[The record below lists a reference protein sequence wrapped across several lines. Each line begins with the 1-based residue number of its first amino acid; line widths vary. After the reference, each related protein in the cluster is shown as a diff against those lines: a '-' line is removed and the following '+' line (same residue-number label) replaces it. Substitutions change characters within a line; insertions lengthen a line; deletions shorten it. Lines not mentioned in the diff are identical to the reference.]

1 MNPEDPRENPGENPG
16 ESRRDENPEESRRDE
31 NPGESRGDSDGE
43 HPGESSRRHPDGTPA
58 GAAAGDSVRPRG
70 IVVIAVVVALEAL
83 ALLVAGGW
91 YGTQLLTGAPVL
103 SFWGAV
109 FTLCLLLA
117 FSAWLFAVARF
128 LLRGFRWPRAGALV
142 AQLFVLTIGFPT
154 LTGGYP
160 LAGLAM
166 LIPAVTAI
174 VLLFDKRVIAF
185 ASRAAGAPPAL

>member
-1 MNPEDPRENPGENPG
+1 MNPENPGENPG
-16 ESRRDENPEESRRDE
+16 ENPAENPRGNDGGR
-31 NPGESRGDSDGE
+31 PGENSLRN
-43 HPGESSRRHPDGTPA
+43 PD
-58 GAAAGDSVRPRG
+58 GAAAGNPERPKG
-70 IVVIAVVVALEAL
+70 IFVIAVVVALEAA
-83 ALLVAGGW
+83 ALLVAAGW

-160 LAGLAM
+160 VAGLAM
-166 LIPAVTAI
+166 LIPAATAI

>member
-1 MNPEDPRENPGENPG
+1 MSSREYSGEKAGENSGGHPGENSPG
-16 ESRRDENPEESRRDE
+16 QPAEELAQDRIH
-31 NPGESRGDSDGE
+31 DGAE
-43 HPGESSRRHPDGTPA
+43 AP
-58 GAAAGDSVRPRG
+58 VRPKG
-70 IVVIAVVVALEAL
+70 IVVIAVVVALQAT
-83 ALLVAGGW
+83 ALLLAGAW

-109 FTLCLLLA
+109 FTLGLLLA
-117 FSAWLFAVARF
+117 FSVWLFAVARF
-128 LLRGFRWPRAGALV
+128 LMRGFRWPRAGALV

-166 LIPAVTAI
+166 LVPALTAI

>member
-1 MNPEDPRENPGENPG
+1 MNPEDPRENDGENPS
-16 ESRRDENPEESRRDE
+16 EDPRENA
-31 NPGESRGDSDGE
+31 GG
-43 HPGESSRRHPDGTPA
+43 HPGQDPLRNTAGGPA
-58 GAAAGDSVRPRG
+58 GAAVRPRA
-70 IVVIAVVVALEAL
+70 IVVIAVVVALEAT
-83 ALLVAGGW
+83 ALLLAAAW

-117 FSAWLFAVARF
+117 FSVWLFAVARF

-166 LIPAVTAI
+166 LVPAVITI

>member
-1 MNPEDPRENPGENPG
+1 MNPEDPRENAGENPG
-16 ESRRDENPEESRRDE
+16 ENPRE
-31 NPGESRGDSDGE
+31 NPGESLPENAGGPPEANSLPN
-43 HPGESSRRHPDGTPA
+43 PGEAPGSGL
-58 GAAAGDSVRPRG
+58 VRPRG
-70 IVVIAVVVALEAL
+70 IVVIAVVVALEAT
-83 ALLVAGGW
+83 ALLVAAVR

-117 FSAWLFAVARF
+117 FSVWLFAVARF

-142 AQLFVLTIGFPT
+142 AQIFVLTIGFPT

-166 LIPAVTAI
+166 LVPAVLTI

>member
-1 MNPEDPRENPGENPG
+1 MNPEDPNENPSENPAENPRGNDGGHPGEN
-16 ESRRDENPEESRRDE
+16 SLRNA
-31 NPGESRGDSDGE
+31 
-43 HPGESSRRHPDGTPA
+43 DGT
-58 GAAAGDSVRPRG
+58 AASNPVRPKG
-70 IVVIAVVVALEAL
+70 IIVIALVVALEAT

-91 YGTQLLTGAPVL
+91 YATQLLTGAPVL

-117 FSAWLFAVARF
+117 FSTWLFAVARF

-160 LAGLAM
+160 VAGLAM

>member
-1 MNPEDPRENPGENPG
+1 MNPEDPRENPGENPREG
-16 ESRRDENPEESRRDE
+16 PGENP
-31 NPGESRGDSDGE
+31 RGNDGE
-43 HPGESSRRHPDGTPA
+43 HPGEDSLRNPDATAP
-58 GAAAGDSVRPRG
+58 GAAAGNPVRPRG
-70 IVVIAVVVALEAL
+70 IVVIAVVVALEAT

-109 FTLCLLLA
+109 FTLFLLLA

-142 AQLFVLTIGFPT
+142 AQFFVLTIGFPT

-166 LIPAVTAI
+166 LIPAVTTI

>member
-1 MNPEDPRENPGENPG
+1 MNPEDPRENAGGNPGENPRENPG
-16 ESRRDENPEESRRDE
+16 ESLPENAGGPPEANSLP
-31 NPGESRGDSDGE
+31 NPGEA
-43 HPGESSRRHPDGTPA
+43 PA
-58 GAAAGDSVRPRG
+58 GGPVRPRG
-70 IVVIAVVVALEAL
+70 IVVIAVVVALEAT
-83 ALLVAGGW
+83 ALLVAAVW

-117 FSAWLFAVARF
+117 FSVWLVARF

-142 AQLFVLTIGFPT
+142 AQIFVLTIGFPT

-166 LIPAVTAI
+166 LVPAVTAI

>member
-1 MNPEDPRENPGENPG
+1 MNPEDPSEDPRDNPRENSSERPGQDPLRNTAGAPV
-16 ESRRDENPEESRRDE
+16 
-31 NPGESRGDSDGE
+31 GDKAGVNA
-43 HPGESSRRHPDGTPA
+43 GAPA
-58 GAAAGDSVRPRG
+58 GAPVRPRA
-70 IVVIAVVVALEAL
+70 IVVIAVVVALEAA
-83 ALLVAGGW
+83 ALLLAAVW

-109 FTLCLLLA
+109 FTLVLLLA
-117 FSAWLFAVARF
+117 FTVWLFAVARF

-166 LIPAVTAI
+166 LVPAVLTI

>member
-1 MNPEDPRENPGENPG
+1 MNPEDPRENAGENPG
-16 ESRRDENPEESRRDE
+16 ENPRE
-31 NPGESRGDSDGE
+31 NPGESLPENAGGPPEANSLPN
-43 HPGESSRRHPDGTPA
+43 PGEAPGSGL
-58 GAAAGDSVRPRG
+58 VRPRG
-70 IVVIAVVVALEAL
+70 IVVIAVVVALEAT
-83 ALLVAGGW
+83 ALLVAAVW

-117 FSAWLFAVARF
+117 FSVWLFAVARF

-142 AQLFVLTIGFPT
+142 AQIFVLTIGFPT

-166 LIPAVTAI
+166 LVPAVTAI